1 MNQLTN
7 LSTIIEAHI
16 VELKKPGVASV
27 RPGYK
32 MEDGWPTTQPAIVV
46 IAAQGVPVS
55 GLPTQIE
62 GIPVEVRTA
71 SDVEQLRLKQPET
84 YRKIADRRVEF
95 RDGAFPELDPNT
107 EKAPGV
113 AELENLGIETMG
125 TKPQLPYTGP
135 ANTALKP
142 VTGNLTVV
150 CHASP
155 DAGWPTLKTS
165 LQETQATLTV
175 GMYDFTSAHIL
186 EVLQNAMLGKGKLT
200 ITLDNPSRNPTA
212 DQTDKETLQALS
224 DALGEDFASA
234 WALVRSNKA
243 VPTWIYPTAY
253 HIKVVVRDSQAV
265 WLSSGN
271 WNNSNQPDFDPI
283 GSPTADDQKTAA
295 KSDRDWHVIMENP
308 ELAKTYEAFLKHDFD
323 VASEQEGGANAELLS
338 ADDEIQVPDLLRAST
353 KLGFEFHQPLRL
365 ENEPMTIT
373 PLLTPDPGVYQAA
386 MLKLVKS
393 ATTKLYIQ
401 LQYIHPSN
409 NVDGFKDLIDAVVEK
424 IADGVDVR
432 IILSQWQQ
440 TNGWLERLQ
449 AAGVH
454 LTAVKIQNGVHNK
467 GFVVDSKV
475 VALGS
480 QNWSDEGVLNNRD
493 ASVIIESAKAAAYY
507 EKIFTH
513 DWTRLAAQGHSSSA
527 KTASTG
533 Q

>member
-1 MNQLTN
+1 M
-7 LSTIIEAHI
+7 A
-16 VELKKPGVASV
+16 
-27 RPGYK
+27 
-32 MEDGWPTTQPAIVV
+32 DGWPTQQPAIVV
-46 IAAQGVPVS
+46 ITAQGAQVS
-55 GLPTQIE
+55 GLPTQID

-71 SDVEQLRLKQPET
+71 TDVEQLRLTQPET
-84 YRKIADRRVEF
+84 YRKIADRHVEF
-95 RDGAFPELDPNT
+95 RDGAFPELDPKT

-113 AELENLGIETMG
+113 AELEDLGIETWS

-135 ANTALKP
+135 KNTALTP

-155 DAGWPTLKTS
+155 DAGWPTLKTF
-165 LQETQATLTV
+165 LEGTQATLTI
-175 GMYDFTSAHIL
+175 GLYDFTSAHIL
-186 EVLQNAMLGKGKLT
+186 EGLQNAMLGKGKLT
-200 ITLDNPSRNPTA
+200 ITLDNPSKNPTA

-224 DALGEDFASA
+224 DSLGEDFASA

-253 HIKVVVRDSQAV
+253 HIKVAVRDSNAV

-283 GSPTADDQKTAA
+283 GSPTANDQKIAA
-295 KSDRDWHVIMENP
+295 KSDRDWHVIMENAK
-308 ELAKTYEAFLKHDFD
+308 LAQTYEAFLKHDFD
-323 VASEQEGGANAELLS
+323 VASEEEGGANAELQS
-338 ADDEIQVPDLLRAST
+338 ADDELQLPDLLRAST
-353 KLGFEFHQPLRL
+353 KQGFEFHKPLRL
-365 ENEPMTIT
+365 QNEHMTIT

-386 MLKLVKS
+386 MLNLVKS

-401 LQYIHPSN
+401 LQYIHPSDKE
-409 NVDGFKDLIDAVVEK
+409 DGFKELIDALVEK
-424 IADGVDVR
+424 IAEGVDVR

-449 AAGVH
+449 AAGVD
-454 LTAVKIQNGVHNK
+454 LAVVKIQNGVHNK

-493 ASVIIESAKAAAYY
+493 ASVIIQNAKAAGYY
-507 EKIFTH
+507 EQIFTH
-513 DWTRLAAQGHSSSA
+513 DWTRLAAQGHSSAA
-527 KTASTG
+527 KATG
-533 Q
+533 GE